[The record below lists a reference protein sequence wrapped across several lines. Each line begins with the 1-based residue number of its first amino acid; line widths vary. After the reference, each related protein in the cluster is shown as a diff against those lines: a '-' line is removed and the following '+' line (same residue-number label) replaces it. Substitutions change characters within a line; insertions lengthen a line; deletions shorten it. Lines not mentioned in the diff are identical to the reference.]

1 MFKVVKLSIREAV
14 KHFNV
19 SRPTLTKAL
28 NSGKISGVQ
37 NGKGE
42 WSIDPSEVAR
52 LYRART
58 SLPVADAVNIT
69 KLNTS
74 ENNALE
80 ARVKVLEAEL
90 SAARTLAEERA
101 AHIDDL
107 RRLLPAAAPAR
118 PPTGFFRR
126 LFGG

>member
-1 MFKVVKLSIREAV
+1 MANLSIREAV
-14 KHFNV
+14 KHFDV

-58 SLPVADAVNIT
+58 SLPVADVVKIT
-69 KLNTS
+69 TPNTS

-90 SAARTLAEERA
+90 FAARALAEERA

-107 RRLLPAAAPAR
+107 RRLLPAAAPTPHR
-118 PPTGFFRR
+118 KSWWPWR
-126 LFGG
+126 

>member
-1 MFKVVKLSIREAV
+1 MANLSIREAV
-14 KHFNV
+14 KHFDV

-42 WSIDPSEVAR
+42 WSIDPAEVAR

-58 SLPVADAVNIT
+58 SLPAADMVNIT
-69 KLNTS
+69 TANTH

-90 SAARTLAEERA
+90 SAARALAEERA
-101 AHIDDL
+101 SHIDDL
-107 RRLLPAAAPAR
+107 RRLLPAAAPKA
-118 PPTGFFRR
+118 PPSGFFRR